1 MPLPVLVVALMASS
15 ASATN
20 LQIKKNPN
28 GYSTYRKG
36 VYCGPGWGFTYQ
48 DLLDGKIKQMPKAID
63 AIDEACRLHD
73 TCYQENG
80 YVTQGCNLVLS
91 ADLAKVVIDPKST
104 PEQRVDAAIMAA
116 IFFLES
122 QSIDLATEGGRKA
135 IKGAQW
141 TRRKYDQVRDRML
154 GYMGQSMH
162 TLEQAILREMM
173 NH

>member
-1 MPLPVLVVALMASS
+1 MPLPILVVALMASS
-15 ASATN
+15 SSATN
-20 LQIKKNPN
+20 LQVKRTSN
-28 GYSTYRKG
+28 GYSTYKRG
-36 VYCGPGWGFTYQ
+36 IYCGPGWGFTYQ

-73 TCYQENG
+73 TCYYENG
-80 YVTQGCNLVLS
+80 YLTQGCNLVLS
-91 ADLAKVVIDPKST
+91 VNLAKVVVDPKST
-104 PEQRVDAAIMAA
+104 PEQRVDAALMAA

-135 IKGAQW
+135 VKGAQW
-141 TRRKYDQVRDRML
+141 TRQKYDQVRDRLL

>member
-1 MPLPVLVVALMASS
+1 MPLPVIVAALMASS
-15 ASATN
+15 SSATN
-20 LQIKKNPN
+20 LQVKKTSN
-28 GYSTYRKG
+28 GYSTYRRG

-48 DLLDGKIKQMPKAID
+48 DLLDGTIKQMPRAID

-73 TCYQENG
+73 TCYQDNG
-80 YVTQGCNLVLS
+80 YFTQGCNLVLS
-91 ADLAKVVIDPKST
+91 ADLAKVVADPKST

-122 QSIDLATEGGRKA
+122 QSIDLAREGGRKA
-135 IKGAQW
+135 AKGAQW
-141 TRRKYDQVRDRML
+141 TRRKYDQVHDRLL
-154 GYMGQSMH
+154 GYMGRSMH